1 MNFWDLSNSFP
12 LEFSMGFKGAALT
25 IELGTDLVLGAT
37 LATGRT
43 TPNLRGE
50 GVRGI
55 KGPGGLALIIEAWTG

>member
-1 MNFWDLSNSFP
+1 
-12 LEFSMGFKGAALT
+12 MGFKGAEWS

>member
-1 MNFWDLSNSFP
+1 
-12 LEFSMGFKGAALT
+12 MGFKGAT
-25 IELGTDLVLGAT
+25 WSIELGTDLVLGAT

-55 KGPGGLALIIEAWTG
+55 KGPGGLALIIEAWSG

>member
-1 MNFWDLSNSFP
+1 
-12 LEFSMGFKGAALT
+12 MGFKGAALT

-43 TPNLRGE
+43 TPKLRGE